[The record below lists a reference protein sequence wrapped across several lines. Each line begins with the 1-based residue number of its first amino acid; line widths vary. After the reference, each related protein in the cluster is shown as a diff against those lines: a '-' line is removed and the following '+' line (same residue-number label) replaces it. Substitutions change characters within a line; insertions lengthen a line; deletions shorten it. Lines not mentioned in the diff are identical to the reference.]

1 MISSLSAEDMCK
13 YAALGSISMR
23 CITLVPFA
31 GINPIRFRGSRING
45 LSLCAHR
52 FRKTIDFVKQ
62 NTSTLGTPTRFA
74 RFLNEPIK
82 PLHCMTTK
90 HGCQSMPVLP
100 VQRIAMFL
108 NNAK

>member
-52 FRKTIDFVKQ
+52 FRKTMDFVKQ

-74 RFLNEPIK
+74 RFLNELIK

-90 HGCQSMPVLP
+90 HGCQSMLVLP
-100 VQRIAMFL
+100 IQRIAMFL